1 MTVVHLAAGRS
12 DSNLATKPRA
22 SNSNRLTGFVGEQ
35 TAPSMIK
42 RAQRLASFSPL
53 SVALR
58 NDRARRSSFVT
69 TSASPGWRAASTESN
84 PG

>member
-22 SNSNRLTGFVGEQ
+22 SNSNRLTGSVGEQ